1 MGHGTKVLI
10 TGISGFIG
18 SHLTRRLTAAG
29 MHVSGLSTDDVTG
42 IDGVPELVV
51 EHIDI
56 LDVDALN
63 AAIDRYA
70 PEAVVHLA
78 ALSHVGASWTR
89 PGDYLRVNFVGTRNL
104 VRAARGCKVL
114 FASSAEVYGRV
125 PDEEQPIREEQPL
138 NPLSPYAMT
147 KACAERLAL
156 DHGAL
161 VVRSFNAVG
170 PGQARSFAMPSFATQ
185 LAAIKRGER
194 EPVLKVGDLSPR
206 RDFLHVAD
214 AASAWQVLIE
224 KGEAGRIYNLAGGEP
239 FSILEALNRL
249 IKVSGV
255 RAKLE
260 HDSKRDRPADL
271 PLLCG
276 DAGRLRELGW
286 KPEHNLTE
294 ALRDLWNETLAAGTQ
309 PPGT

>member
-1 MGHGTKVLI
+1 MKVLI
-10 TGISGFIG
+10 TGISGFVG

-29 MHVSGLSTDDVTG
+29 MRVCGLSTDEVSG
-42 IDGVPELVV
+42 IDGVPGLVV
-51 EHIDI
+51 EHVDI
-56 LDVDALN
+56 LDIEALTATIERN
-63 AAIDRYA
+63 APDVI
-70 PEAVVHLA
+70 VHLA

-89 PGDYLRVNFVGTRNL
+89 PGDYLRINFVGTRNL
-104 VRAARGCKVL
+104 VRAAAGCKVL
-114 FASSAEVYGRV
+114 FASSAEVYGKV
-125 PDEEQPIREEQPL
+125 PDEEQPIREDHPL

-147 KACAERLAL
+147 KACAERVAL

-170 PGQARSFAMPSFATQ
+170 PGQARNFAMPSFANQ
-185 LAAIKRGER
+185 LAAIKRGEV

-206 RDFLHVAD
+206 RDFLHVTD
-214 AASAWQVLIE
+214 AVAGWQVLIE
-224 KGEAGRIYNLAGGEP
+224 KGEAGKVYNLAGGEP

-249 IKVSGV
+249 IRVSGV

-260 HDSKRDRPADL
+260 HDPKRARPADL

-286 KPEHNLTE
+286 RPEHDLHE
-294 ALRDLWNETLAAGTQ
+294 ALRDLWTATLDAG
-309 PPGT
+309 PPRPGA

>member
-1 MGHGTKVLI
+1 MKVLI
-10 TGISGFIG
+10 TGISGFVG
-18 SHLTRRLTAAG
+18 CHLTRRLAAAG
-29 MHVSGLSTDDVTG
+29 MRVSGLSTDDVTG

-51 EHIDI
+51 EHVDI

-63 AAIDRYA
+63 AAVERSA
-70 PEAVVHLA
+70 PDVVVHLA
-78 ALSHVGASWTR
+78 ALSHVGASWNR

-104 VRAARGCKVL
+104 VRAAEGRKVL
-114 FASSAEVYGRV
+114 FASSAEVYGKV
-125 PDEEQPIREEQPL
+125 ADEEQPIREQQPL

-147 KACAERLAL
+147 KACAERVAL

-170 PGQARSFAMPSFATQ
+170 PGQARNFAMPSFANQ

-194 EPVLKVGDLSPR
+194 GEREPVIKVGDLSPR

-214 AASAWQVLIE
+214 AAAGWQLLIE
-224 KGEAGRIYNLAGGEP
+224 KGEAGQVYNLAGGEP

-249 IKVSGV
+249 ILVSGV
-255 RAKLE
+255 QAKLE
-260 HDSKRDRPADL
+260 QDPKRTRPADL

-276 DAGRLRELGW
+276 DAGRLHELGW
-286 KPEHNLTE
+286 KPEHDLSE
-294 ALRDLWNETLAAGTQ
+294 ALRDLWKATLEAGA
-309 PPGT
+309 PRPGA